1 MDRTLSVV
9 TTSEG
14 SLHQPLVSHMFAWA
28 SLLLVGL
35 IAVLPF
41 LQIYHFAPLQTFY
54 DEWLALS
61 LGFAAC
67 LGFWHRA
74 FWTHIEIPR
83 VALYCLLILA
93 VVVAHGFT
101 APHPYLAQVLVPG
114 IYLVWAVLLMVLAVW
129 LRTIFGVEL
138 VTSVLAWFIF
148 AGALLH
154 SFTGL
159 VQYLGIG
166 GWLGGFVVYKVGAAV
181 YGNIAQSN
189 LFASH
194 LTLGCAALIFLFSR
208 QKISALLALALISFF
223 AFIMTLS
230 GSRAVALYAFGMVAI
245 SLFGYLRT
253 RDQVHRRLLSL
264 SCYLLIAFLCSQ
276 FLLAFI
282 NPWLAQQLADISLN
296 SNPFVYNSAL
306 DKLPATSSG
315 LELRTSEA
323 KKAWIMFSQSPL
335 LGVGFGNYGW
345 HSFELQSLPQFQH
358 ISKPQLFGH
367 SHNIFTQLLAETGI
381 VGFAV
386 FLLLIFGWLKQFAN
400 TSATPHTWFIGSAL
414 LTIFLHSNLEY
425 PLWYSYFLGIT
436 AFLLAI
442 ADRRTMRVTFSA
454 SLGRSTLVVALA
466 IVASIFVAT
475 FASFR
480 QISKLPSPL
489 LDAQEQI
496 NLLLTHGRNPLLN
509 PYTDL
514 VLVAMMPTTKE
525 EINAKLAITTR
536 AFHRNPD
543 WYLSYKQ
550 ATFLALR
557 GKSVEAEKALAKLAV
572 TYPLPFVRYLA
583 ELETLPDEE
592 IKQLIS
598 YGQTIS
604 PLSFTH

>member
-1 MDRTLSVV
+1 MNTLPVV
-9 TTSEG
+9 TASG
-14 SLHQPLVSHMFAWA
+14 GPYRQALVSHMFAWA

-67 LGFWHRA
+67 LGFWPRT
-74 FWTHIEIPR
+74 FWTRIEIPR

-93 VVVAHGFT
+93 VVIAHGFT
-101 APHPYLAQVLVPG
+101 APYPYLAQVLVPG

-129 LRTIFGVEL
+129 LRTIFGIEL
-138 VTSVLAWFIF
+138 VTSVFAWFVF
-148 AGALLH
+148 VGALFH
-154 SFTGL
+154 SFAGL

-181 YGNIAQSN
+181 YGNVAQSN

-208 QKISALLALALISFF
+208 QKISTLLTLVLISFF
-223 AFIMTLS
+223 AFIVTLS

-245 SLFGYLRT
+245 SLLGYLRK
-253 RDQVHRRLLSL
+253 RDQAHRRLLSL
-264 SCYLLIAFLCSQ
+264 SCYLLVAFLCSQ

-282 NPWLAQQLADISLN
+282 NPWLAQQLAEISLN
-296 SNPFVYNSAL
+296 STPFVYSSAL

-315 LELRTSEA
+315 LELRASEA
-323 KKAWIMFSQSPL
+323 RKAWIMFTQSPL
-335 LGVGFGNYGW
+335 FGVGLGNYGW

-367 SHNIFTQLLAETGI
+367 SHNILTQLLAETGI
-381 VGFAV
+381 AGFAI
-386 FLLLIFGWLKQFAN
+386 FLLLIFGWLKHFAG
-400 TSATPHTWFIGSAL
+400 TPTTPYTWFIGSAL

-425 PLWYSYFLGIT
+425 PLWYSYFLGIA

-442 ADRRTMRVTFSA
+442 GDWRTTRVTFSA
-454 SLGRSTLVVALA
+454 SLGRATLVVALVF
-466 IVASIFVAT
+466 IASTSVAT

-514 VLVAMMPTTKE
+514 VLIAMMPTTKE
-525 EINAKLAITTR
+525 EIEAKLAITTR

-550 ATFLALR
+550 ATFLALS
-557 GKSVEAEKALAKLAV
+557 GKRVEAEKLLAKLAV
-572 TYPLPFVRYLA
+572 TYPVQFVRYLA
-583 ELETLPDEE
+583 ELETLSDKE
-592 IKQLIS
+592 IKQLRS
-598 YGQTIS
+598 YGETIL
-604 PLSFTH
+604 PLSFDH